1 MQSLTEREQAR
12 AHLVKEGAKAHMEVI
27 ATREAVLQ
35 AKVEA
40 AVEIQHVKN
49 AMARQAEEIATLKK
63 ELAAA

>member
-1 MQSLTEREQAR
+1 
-12 AHLVKEGAKAHMEVI
+12 MEVI

-49 AMARQAEEIATLKK
+49 AMARQAEEIATLK